1 MKTIMR
7 AILLISV
14 STSFAFG
21 QVANLTP
28 APDGG
33 GGGGDGPGL
42 VLALDMVVLIGKVG
56 THDSG
61 NIKSVLG
68 LSPFMGISYKRYF
81 GDGAAAGSFKVYWA
95 IGTDLFVL
103 PFIGIGGD
111 YFFGDEAKF
120 YLGANVTSH
129 LMFLFLPIPSL
140 SLGVYL

>member
-1 MKTIMR
+1 MKTILR
-7 AILLISV
+7 AVLVISV

-21 QVANLTP
+21 QTAALAS
-28 APDGG
+28 APEGG

-81 GDGAAAGSFKVYWA
+81 GAGAAAGGFKGYWA
-95 IGTDLFVL
+95 IGTDVLVL
-103 PFIGIGGD
+103 PFLGIGGD
-111 YFFGDEAKF
+111 FFFGETTKF
-120 YLGANVTSH
+120 YLGANVTSRMM
-129 LMFLFLPIPSL
+129 LFFLPIPSIN
-140 SLGVYL
+140 LGIYL